1 VSRRLIAAVAAAVTC
16 AAAGPDAVA
25 TREALPSPAESA
37 AARVSLTV
45 TYDNGRGRR
54 AVAHLRCGRRTT
66 ADGFLADDRRRACR
80 HARRHAAF
88 LDSRPPANRQCIQI
102 YGGPQ
107 TARVRGT
114 IGSRTINRRFTR
126 RDGCEIADWD
136 RAVPLVPKVR
146 G

>member
-1 VSRRLIAAVAAAVTC
+1 MLAAML
-16 AAAGPDAVA
+16 AAGVA
-25 TREALPSPAESA
+25 DVSWPASSA
-37 AARVSLTV
+37 RGDSGFASAARVSLTV

-54 AVAHLRCGRRTT
+54 SIAHLRCGRRIR

-88 LDSRPPANRQCIQI
+88 LASRPPEERQCTQI

-107 TARVRGT
+107 TARIRGT
-114 IGSRTINRRFTR
+114 IGRRTVNRRFAR

-136 RAVPLVPKVR
+136 RAVPVVPKAR